1 MKIIITE
8 SQYKRILREEEQ
20 ENPLKKK
27 LRDMGIERASKLVG
41 GISNV
46 IDIVYDGNILS
57 FSEDTTTPLA
67 YMSLDRLNLYL
78 HKALVNELG
87 LKDIVWAG
95 RNEKE
100 LGKFGYGSK
109 NGMRYAFNATLA
121 PTTLHNQNYY
131 KVVGTSGDSGFGY
144 SFITKKNTL
153 GVRYRQQ
160 IFQQIIDKY
169 NLSKYMGVKTFY

>member
-1 MKIIITE
+1 
-8 SQYKRILREEEQ
+8 
-20 ENPLKKK
+20 
-27 LRDMGIERASKLVG
+27 MGIERASKLVG

-121 PTTLHNQNYY
+121 PTTLHNQTYY
-131 KVVGTSGDSGFGY
+131 KVVGTSGVSGFGY